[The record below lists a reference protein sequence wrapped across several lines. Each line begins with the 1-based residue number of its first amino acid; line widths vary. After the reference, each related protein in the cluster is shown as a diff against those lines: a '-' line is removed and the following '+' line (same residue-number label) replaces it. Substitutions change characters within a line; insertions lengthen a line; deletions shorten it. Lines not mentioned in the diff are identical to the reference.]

1 MDGDE
6 YGKIDAMK
14 LQATKGTILS
24 CIVNANM
31 SDAETNENY
40 ILENAEN
47 NKSSQE
53 TKAEPTSDKACYDV
67 STKSKLIISPNN

>member
-31 SDAETNENY
+31 SDTETNENY
-40 ILENAEN
+40 VLENIEN
-47 NKSSQE
+47 KPAQDIKIELTSEKRVMSDPENK
-53 TKAEPTSDKACYDV
+53 ANHLAYD
-67 STKSKLIISPNN
+67 

>member
-1 MDGDE
+1 MRITTIIGDE

-24 CIVNANM
+24 CIINANM
-31 SDAETNENY
+31 SNTETNENY

-47 NKSSQE
+47 NPTQE
-53 TKAEPTSDKACYDV
+53 IYHTKIEPNIRRTGYDR
-67 STKSKLIISPNN
+67 SRK